1 MGEIR
6 EGKGDG
12 GGGTGQIPAA
22 QLVLLLVYLVSKL
35 S

>member
-6 EGKGDG
+6 EGKGG
-12 GGGTGQIPAA
+12 GGGGGQIPAA
-22 QLVLLLVYLVSKL
+22 QLVLPLVYLVPKL